1 MRNTLMTGLLLCL
14 PAAVLLASVS
24 LAVAVGKLRRRL
36 PRAMNRRCPDL
47 PVAEHEELRDDAALL
62 GSASAGRLSA

>member
-24 LAVAVGKLRRRL
+24 LAMVFGKVRRRL
-36 PRAMNRRCPDL
+36 PR
-47 PVAEHEELRDDAALL
+47 
-62 GSASAGRLSA
+62 G

>member
-1 MRNTLMTGLLLCL
+1 MTGLLLCL

-36 PRAMNRRCPDL
+36 PRTMNRRCPDL
-47 PVAEHEELRDDAALL
+47 SAAEREELRENATFLS
-62 GSASAGRLSA
+62 SASAGRLSA

>member
-1 MRNTLMTGLLLCL
+1 MTGLLLCL

-47 PVAEHEELRDDAALL
+47 PVAEHEELRDDATSLS
-62 GSASAGRLSA
+62 SASAGRLSA

>member
-1 MRNTLMTGLLLCL
+1 MTGLLLCL

-36 PRAMNRRCPDL
+36 LRATNRRCPDL
-47 PVAEHEELRDDAALL
+47 PVAEHEELRDDATFLS
-62 GSASAGRLSA
+62 SASAGRLPA